1 MDEKNQYNL
10 TLLDFIQDATPIN
23 NELEYETDETYK
35 LGMEILTQCYDECL
49 LLNQNGGADKEI
61 IASSKIVTKIF
72 SPQTKASITRTMRGI
87 LRTSTGISADILT
100 LGAGG
105 DVVVNS
111 LFAIESSLTF
121 LTNIEPLLVSFE
133 QARELFDVL
142 IRIDRKKTIPIE
154 SKIKLDDGF
163 QEFENIFSQILI
175 AHTFKHGTK
184 MLDSA
189 HLNIVAILDKITTTV
204 SDWIACLFPDTAG
217 LAGEISKTI
226 LDYITLNGY
235 TYIYQLVGMLSDN
248 TQKMITDPYALEKL
262 VRSAIK
268 ELRNIILTMDTKQI
282 AKLVQSIGMA
292 AADFTG
298 STLVKGA
305 MRIGTSITGIG
316 IKNIKIPSN
325 FATDK
330 AREMLAYIIDKYV
343 IPYVDEGVDLFY
355 QLFPIYLMFTLFVEK
370 YPQIIN
376 SKYLLEKK

>member
-1 MDEKNQYNL
+1 MAKNNPYNL
-10 TLLDFIQDATPIN
+10 TLLDFIQDAAPIN
-23 NELEYETDETYK
+23 NDSTYQTDEEYK
-35 LGMEILTQCYDECL
+35 LGMEILNQCYDECL
-49 LLNQNGGADKEI
+49 LLDQNGGANKEI
-61 IASSKIVTKIF
+61 VTSSKIVTKIF
-72 SPQTKASITRTMRGI
+72 SPQTKASITRAMRGI

-111 LFAIESSLTF
+111 LFAIESSLNF
-121 LTNIEPLLVSFE
+121 LSNIEQLLVSFE
-133 QARELFDVL
+133 QAKELFDLL
-142 IRIDRKKTIPIE
+142 IKIDRKKTIPIK

-175 AHTFKHGTK
+175 AHTSRYGTK

-189 HLNIVAILDKITTTV
+189 HLNIVVILDKITTTV

-248 TQKMITDPYALEKL
+248 MQKMITNPHALEKL

-268 ELRNIILTMDTKQI
+268 ELRNIILTMDTQQI
-282 AKLVQSIGMA
+282 AKLIQSIGMA

-343 IPYVDEGVDLFY
+343 IPYSDEGVHLFY

-370 YPQIIN
+370 YPQII
-376 SKYLLEKK
+376 SKKYLLEQK